1 MKALRHAKIKGII
14 EKQIVETQEELAEL
28 LRNDGI
34 DVTQATVSRDIKE
47 MLLFKV
53 PSGDGRYRY
62 AVPQEPGMVFSQN
75 RMMRM
80 FKDSVL
86 DVESSQNLCVVRTL
100 PGSAQAIAVALDN
113 VKWPE
118 VIGTIAG
125 DDTVLVIVKAEEQ
138 VAALIDRI
146 NKLTV

>member
-1 MKALRHAKIKGII
+1 M
-14 EKQIVETQEELAEL
+14 